1 MIKLTI
7 FIFIFSICSQ
17 ACSPYPEIH
26 SIRDAASN
34 EKIVCPAHDFSNF
47 IKVFSENVNI
57 QIAFTKYPLQ
67 QQKLDLNAE
76 PEPKPVMRKLLR
88 DQVLFPVMPNALERR
103 KKSLVLKIDE
113 ERLNHVNLTIFK
125 EDTDYKVSYFFKKY
139 SCWHLERIED
149 WSL

>member
-1 MIKLTI
+1 MHK
-7 FIFIFSICSQ
+7 Q
-17 ACSPYPEIH
+17 
-26 SIRDAASN
+26 
-34 EKIVCPAHDFSNF
+34 K
-47 IKVFSENVNI
+47 I